1 MKPVLGSG
9 YVTEWY
15 SSDIFFFFYSFHFSS
30 IWPLPLAAV
39 LVSLLSAKKSCKGGD
54 YGQNVDLPKGRW
66 KEPHGSQEMFNIF
79 SCAVIDPRSWRT
91 DFDALKQT
99 KSTTYSMDA
108 CDSTVARI
116 E

>member
-15 SSDIFFFFYSFHFSS
+15 SSDISS

-39 LVSLLSAKKSCKGGD
+39 LVSLLSAKKSYKGGD

-66 KEPHGSQEMFNIF
+66 KEPHGSQEMLNIF
-79 SCAVIDPRSWRT
+79 SCAVVDPGTWRT

-99 KSTTYSMDA
+99 KSTTYSRDA
-108 CDSTVARI
+108 CDSTVAHI